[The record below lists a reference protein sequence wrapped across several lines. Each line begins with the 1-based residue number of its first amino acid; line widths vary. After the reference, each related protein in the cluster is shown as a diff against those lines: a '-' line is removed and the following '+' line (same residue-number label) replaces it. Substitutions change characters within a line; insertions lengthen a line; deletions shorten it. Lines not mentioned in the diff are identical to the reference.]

1 MLLNKYKTSARQGT
15 GSRHLLAV
23 VIFSCCCPT
32 ALAQTPLPAS
42 AEQEIA
48 AGVQALKAGN
58 LDRARS
64 IFETALRNGLRHPLV
79 LHNLGVIAQEH
90 QNHELAVQRFRE
102 ALVLQSDYG
111 PSHLLLGSSLL
122 ALGKNAEAIHELKR
136 AASLMPQEP
145 AARLEL
151 SKAFEASGDW
161 LDGVEQL
168 QKLVQLSPENPEYSY
183 QLGKALSKLS
193 GWALVEM
200 SRKNPNSARLHQAL
214 AQDYAIQEKYE
225 KALAEYQKAAH
236 SDPKLPEIHLGMAVV
251 LLELHRFDQA
261 LAEIELELSLVPDS
275 KVAAEIKRKIDTHNT
290 EPAP

>member
-1 MLLNKYKTSARQGT
+1 
-15 GSRHLLAV
+15 LAV

-32 ALAQTPLPAS
+32 ALASQTPLPAS

-48 AGVQALKAGN
+48 AGVQALKSGN
-58 LDRARS
+58 LDRASS

-122 ALGKNAEAIHELKR
+122 ALGKNTEAIHELKR

-225 KALAEYQKAAH
+225 KALTEYQKAAH

-251 LLELHRFDQA
+251 LLELHKFDQA

-275 KVAAEIKRKIDTHNT
+275 KMAAEIKRKIDTHNT